1 MLAKEQWGGRPGK
14 TAIDLVMSK
23 EMMITTYHLLKKNG
37 AITDVD
43 ATACYDRIPPILMWL
58 AYFKAGAPWHLILL
72 FAKALEQLL
81 TTLSQHLENPKSQ
94 IHITSSTNF

>member
-1 MLAKEQWGGRPGK
+1 
-14 TAIDLVMSK
+14 
-23 EMMITTYHLLKKNG
+23 MITTYHLLKKNG

-81 TTLSQHLENPKSQ
+81 YYIVTAFGKSK
-94 IHITSSTNF
+94 IANSHIEFNQFLGPGQGATDSPFA